1 VTTRDRDGPAP
12 DLHQPNFM
20 GLLFGCCA
28 APLAWLGQV
37 MLGYGV
43 TAAICYP
50 RDHPIVLA
58 SRGPLSAALI
68 GLYLFALAV
77 CAVGAYVA
85 WRGWGRVRPSD
96 GRNRFLALWG
106 AMSSLWFFVA
116 VLFNVIAAVM
126 VPPCAG

>member
-1 VTTRDRDGPAP
+1 MR
-12 DLHQPNFM
+12 
-20 GLLFGCCA
+20 LLFGCCA

-50 RDHPIVLA
+50 GDHPIGQG

-68 GLYLFALAV
+68 GFDLFALAV
-77 CAVGAYVA
+77 CAAGAFVS

-116 VLFNVIAAVM
+116 VLFNVIASVM